1 MNLELSLLSTKEQIL
16 LNDISKQVKDNH
28 KKRQIFRT
36 ATEMMFSV
44 LNDAKFPTNASKY
57 WQAVREQAVHY
68 EELVRLSFKYR
79 KLLVDLDEKC
89 SYVDTGKGN
98 EFDMRRADIDIDELE
113 FERELMKEVA
123 QDRVREIQSWH
134 GIMEVLKQAEDFDT
148 EDVDA
153 HQADSYLKILQNKA
167 ESITQGTNQAEVFN
181 IVGQLNTLKRLRGL
195 EPIPIEEYSK

>member
-113 FERELMKEVA
+113 FERDLIKEVA

>member
-89 SYVDTGKGN
+89 SFVDIAKGN
-98 EFDMRRADIDIDELE
+98 EFDIRRTDIEIDELE

>member
-113 FERELMKEVA
+113 FERDLMKEVA

>member
-1 MNLELSLLSTKEQIL
+1 MNLELSLLSTKEQTL

-89 SYVDTGKGN
+89 SFVDIAKGN
-98 EFDMRRADIDIDELE
+98 EFDIRRTDIEIDELE

-181 IVGQLNTLKRLRGL
+181 IVGQLKTLKRLRG
-195 EPIPIEEYSK
+195 

>member
-1 MNLELSLLSTKEQIL
+1 M
-16 LNDISKQVKDNH
+16 
-28 KKRQIFRT
+28 
-36 ATEMMFSV
+36 
-44 LNDAKFPTNASKY
+44 
-57 WQAVREQAVHY
+57 
-68 EELVRLSFKYR
+68 
-79 KLLVDLDEKC
+79 DLDEKC